1 MNRGFRPS
9 EAPPLPGDPPLPAYL
24 RPISE
29 GEYTDA
35 QSTEVILR
43 PSPPGTPDS
52 LKGLGFSPPAVATT
66 GQLKYG
72 PILAANTNGQLP
84 LYQLSDLTP
93 DSRRRLDF
101 ETTENKTNETSLS
114 TESFDDDDYLAPSS
128 TGGSLKYRY
137 ITMDAV
143 DIDPYEK
150 PNSARSSVNY
160 DQIEQ
165 DTEKDNNKT
174 APTVLPKKDS
184 PGPHKHSAV
193 KVLPS
198 NPLTT
203 PRKDSDASAKSETQT
218 PVAKPRRKKLTNQ
231 EPKDTKVETKNNPKT
246 IEGPSDH
253 TVVSARKS
261 NSSTAS
267 SHHYFVLEPH
277 VV

>member
-35 QSTEVILR
+35 QSTELILR

-52 LKGLGFSPPAVATT
+52 LKGLGFSSPAVATT

-84 LYQLSDLTP
+84 LYHLSALTP
-93 DSRRRLDF
+93 DSRRRLEFDSSG
-101 ETTENKTNETSLS
+101 NKTTETSLS
-114 TESFDDDDYLAPSS
+114 AESFDEDDYLAPSS
-128 TGGSLKYRY
+128 TAGSVKLRY

-160 DQIEQ
+160 DQIENIT
-165 DTEKDNNKT
+165 DVKA
-174 APTVLPKKDS
+174 APTELPKKDS
-184 PGPHKHSAV
+184 AGPHRHSAV

-198 NPLTT
+198 NPLAT
-203 PRKDSDASAKSETQT
+203 PRKDSDVSAKSETHA
-218 PVAKPRRKKLTNQ
+218 PVAKPRRKKLTNK
-231 EPKDTKVETKNNPKT
+231 EAKDTEVEAKNVSKT
-246 IEGPSDH
+246 TEESNDH
-253 TVVSARKS
+253 SVVSARKS
-261 NSSTAS
+261 NSSNTS

-277 VV
+277 IV

>member
-9 EAPPLPGDPPLPAYL
+9 EAPPLPGEPPLPGYL

-35 QSTEVILR
+35 HSTELILQ

-52 LKGLGFSPPAVATT
+52 LKDLGFSPPAVATT

-72 PILAANTNGQLP
+72 PILAANANGQLP
-84 LYQLSDLTP
+84 LYHLSALTP

-101 ETTENKTNETSLS
+101 NTVGNNTNETGLS
-114 TESFDDDDYLAPSS
+114 AESFDDDDYLAPSS
-128 TGGSLKYRY
+128 SAGSIKARY
-137 ITMDAV
+137 ITMDVV

-160 DQIEQ
+160 DQIEHET
-165 DTEKDNNKT
+165 DAKDVKG
-174 APTVLPKKDS
+174 PPPVLPRKDS
-184 PGPHKHSAV
+184 NGPHKHSAV

-198 NPLTT
+198 NPLET
-203 PRKDSDASAKSETQT
+203 PRKDSDVSAKSEAQA
-218 PVAKPRRKKLTNQ
+218 PVAKPRRKKLANQ
-231 EPKDTKVETKNNPKT
+231 EPKDIEVETKNIAKATEESN
-246 IEGPSDH
+246 DH
-253 TVVSARKS
+253 MVVSATKS
-261 NSSTAS
+261 NASNTS

-277 VV
+277 IV